1 MFLFT
6 TPTNSDVF
14 LSANIN
20 PVELPVPGDGCKSS
34 RAMGRS
40 VKNLQRYGGSWQL
53 VLDVWRRH
61 AGGGH
66 SGWLQGHLPTS
77 STASATVSTSR
88 GGGVGVFGLDL
99 VLLLVVEKITSRSIG
114 TIPWKNSFLK
124 YYFHSR
130 DCTCYP
136 IFLASF
142 SLIFAMLSHISHFL
156 GNHLAFK

>member
-20 PVELPVPGDGCKSS
+20 PVELPIPGDGCKSS

-53 VLDVWRRH
+53 VLDIWRRH

-66 SGWLQGHLPTS
+66 SG
-77 STASATVSTSR
+77 
-88 GGGVGVFGLDL
+88 
-99 VLLLVVEKITSRSIG
+99 
-114 TIPWKNSFLK
+114 
-124 YYFHSR
+124 
-130 DCTCYP
+130 
-136 IFLASF
+136 
-142 SLIFAMLSHISHFL
+142 
-156 GNHLAFK
+156 